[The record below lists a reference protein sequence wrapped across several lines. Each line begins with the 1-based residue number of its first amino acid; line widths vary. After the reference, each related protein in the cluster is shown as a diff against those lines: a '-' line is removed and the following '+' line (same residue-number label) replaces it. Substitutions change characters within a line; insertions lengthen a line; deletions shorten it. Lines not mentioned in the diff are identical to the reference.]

1 MFLIKKGCINVQ
13 STYVIYGFNEIVVKE
28 NVSKQKLL
36 KVLNTKPKI
45 KIALMLKQRDFS
57 FNY

>member
-36 KVLNTKPKI
+36 KAWEKGVKYKAKN
-45 KIALMLKQRDFS
+45 
-57 FNY
+57 